1 MNIHLTC
8 AKKLAKSFL
17 FEQGYRITSF
27 DKIEWLKKIKNNIAN
42 KIDCSDCEEVYFSE
56 SKQPLKLR
64 WGEQKRSVQNC
75 DCKKNEIAKHCWE
88 ADHNFS
94 WSQKKVL
101 DTESK
106 LIPRKIKETI
116 HSLKNPNHINK
127 ISYIL
132 PEIWLPKLR
141 QFLVNYLFH
150 TRRF

>member
-56 SKQPLKLR
+56 SKQPLKSR

-106 LIPRKIKETI
+106 LIPGKIKETI

-141 QFLVNYLFH
+141 QFLVNYRFH

>member
-27 DKIEWLKKIKNNIAN
+27 DKIEWLKKIKNNIAY

-56 SKQPLKLR
+56 SKQPLKSR

-101 DTESK
+101 DTESR

-150 TRRF
+150 THRF

>member
-56 SKQPLKLR
+56 SKQPLKSR

-101 DTESK
+101 DTESR

>member
-27 DKIEWLKKIKNNIAN
+27 DKIEWLKKIKNNIAY
-42 KIDCSDCEEVYFSE
+42 KTDYSDCEEVYFSE
-56 SKQPLKLR
+56 SKQPLKSR

-101 DTESK
+101 DTESR

>member
-56 SKQPLKLR
+56 SKQPLKSR
-64 WGEQKRSVQNC
+64 WGEQKTSVQNC

-150 TRRF
+150 TRKF